1 MMRKIFWLIGLA
13 SCLLSCGKRKTVNTS
28 PEEPARPKIM
38 VRVMTY
44 NIYGARASSG
54 PPANLEALAKVI
66 NQEKPDLVALQEV
79 DVYTRRT
86 GVNVHQAAELAKLTG
101 MDWYFTKAMD
111 VTGGEY
117 GDAVLSR
124 LPILERK
131 RYALPVAPDI
141 GGEFRTMAMI
151 RVKKDGREFY
161 FASTHLDHLAQED
174 SRLLQAAE
182 LKKAVTELG
191 KPLILGG
198 DFNAIPASQTIG
210 IMRSFMN
217 LGCLQQCPLT
227 FPSDKPDRTIDYI
240 MTTPVNRFS
249 VTRYNNISGYDEVL
263 KVYVS
268 DHRAIVADISVQ
280 E

>member
-1 MMRKIFWLIGLA
+1 MMRNIFWFIGLT
-13 SCLLSCGKRKTVNTS
+13 SCMLSCSKSKTGNTS
-28 PEEPARPKIM
+28 PEEPARPKTM
-38 VRVMTY
+38 VSVMTY

-86 GVNVHQAAELAKLTG
+86 GVNVHQAEELAKLTG
-101 MDWYFTKAMD
+101 MDWYFTKAID
-111 VTGGEY
+111 VAGGAY

-151 RVKKDGREFY
+151 RVKKDDREFY

-182 LKKAVTELG
+182 LKRIVTELG

-198 DFNAIPASQTIG
+198 DFNAIPGSQTMG
-210 IMRSFMN
+210 IIRSFMN
-217 LGCLQQCPLT
+217 QGCLQQCPFT

-249 VTRYNNISGYDEVL
+249 VTRYNSITGYDEVL

-280 E
+280 

>member
-1 MMRKIFWLIGLA
+1 MRRNIFWFIVLTSG
-13 SCLLSCGKRKTVNTS
+13 LLSCSKAEKGNTS
-28 PEEPARPKIM
+28 PEEPARPKVM
-38 VRVMTY
+38 VSVMTY

-66 NQEKPDLVALQEV
+66 NREKPDLVALQEV

-86 GVNVHQAAELAKLTG
+86 GVNIHQAEELAKLTG

-131 RYALPVAPDI
+131 RYALPVAPAV

-151 RVKKDGREFY
+151 RVKKDDREFY
-161 FASTHLDHLAQED
+161 FASTHLDHLAQEN

-182 LKKAVTELG
+182 LKKIVTELG

-198 DFNAIPASQTIG
+198 DFNAVPGSQTIG
-210 IMRSFMN
+210 IIRNFMN

-249 VTRYNNISGYDEVL
+249 VTRYNSITGYDEAL
-263 KVYVS
+263 KAYVS

-280 E
+280 